1 MNENEYIVIS
11 IGDIFQDLAPVEEES
26 NSKIKVNYYGYLS
39 ITYKDSIS
47 NENAAMFLEAIGNI
61 LEEPLLINI

>member
-1 MNENEYIVIS
+1 M
-11 IGDIFQDLAPVEEES
+11 
-26 NSKIKVNYYGYLS
+26 NYYGYLS
-39 ITYKDSIS
+39 MTYKDSIS